1 MTAAAESRGYR
12 VETNEVAVAPV
23 LELPDSWDE
32 FMASLAK
39 KHRHELRRKIRKLEA
54 AGEARQ
60 VTVTDAQGL
69 EEEMEDFL
77 RLMGD
82 TSEDKAAFL
91 TPERRRFFH
100 LLAERAADRGALK
113 LSFLEVDG
121 ERLAACLI
129 FDYAGVFMLYNSG
142 YDPARSNLSVGLINK
157 AFAIREAI
165 GFGRRRFDFLKGA
178 ERYKYSLGG
187 RDKAIYRILVTRST

>member
-1 MTAAAESRGYR
+1 
-12 VETNEVAVAPV
+12 
-23 LELPDSWDE
+23 
-32 FMASLAK
+32 MASLAK

-77 RLMGD
+77 RLMGG

-100 LLAERAADRGALK
+100 LLAKRAADRGALK

-142 YDPARSNLSVGLINK
+142 YDPARSDLSVGLINK

-187 RDKAIYRILVTRST
+187 RDRAIYRILVTRST